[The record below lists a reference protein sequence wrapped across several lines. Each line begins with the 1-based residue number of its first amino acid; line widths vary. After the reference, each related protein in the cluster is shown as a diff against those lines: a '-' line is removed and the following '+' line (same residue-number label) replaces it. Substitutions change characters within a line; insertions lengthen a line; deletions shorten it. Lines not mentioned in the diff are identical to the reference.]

1 MSALK
6 QRIEDIFFQKD
17 GNKTTVNKKLLRNC
31 SYGFGAIGILAI
43 LIGEPAKTIVRKKT
57 LPSLSTLNTAPSYKI
72 PEHTVQKKNNKG
84 GESRPR
90 VDKFPGPLVV
100 ARPGAGEI
108 MPGTISKGILQTPAT
123 DGPVKAVL
131 AEDIIANGDVKI
143 PTGSILLG
151 LGQSQQFRVTI
162 KFFKAILNNNQVLE
176 IDAIAL
182 DQEDQLVGLQS
193 SKFDSDAV
201 KLGSSIGLNFVGG
214 VAQGLKERSGENGA
228 SVEKNT
234 TSNALLNGAAQA
246 SLEHSKYLL
255 ESAKN
260 EKVSLS
266 VDSGIPLL
274 IFFNGSK

>member
-1 MSALK
+1 
-6 QRIEDIFFQKD
+6 
-17 GNKTTVNKKLLRNC
+17 
-31 SYGFGAIGILAI
+31 
-43 LIGEPAKTIVRKKT
+43 
-57 LPSLSTLNTAPSYKI
+57 
-72 PEHTVQKKNNKG
+72 
-84 GESRPR
+84 